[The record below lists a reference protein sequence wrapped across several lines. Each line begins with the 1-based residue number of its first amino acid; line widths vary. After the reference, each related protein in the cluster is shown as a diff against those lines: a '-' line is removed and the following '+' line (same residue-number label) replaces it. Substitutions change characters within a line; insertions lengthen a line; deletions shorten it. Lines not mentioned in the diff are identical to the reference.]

1 MQSYLIIIICVIS
14 VPLKCNRTQKM
25 LSKQMNTDKLRGIK
39 ITDKRQKRRKEK
51 IFMNGLEGKKKRL
64 YFARF

>member
-1 MQSYLIIIICVIS
+1 
-14 VPLKCNRTQKM
+14 
-25 LSKQMNTDKLRGIK
+25 MNTDKLRGIK

-51 IFMNGLEGKKKRL
+51 IFMNGLEEEKKRL

>member
-1 MQSYLIIIICVIS
+1 
-14 VPLKCNRTQKM
+14 M

-64 YFARF
+64 YFAEF